1 MGNLLSFVRSL
12 GDKSVSEL
20 DDKFRL
26 FIDFEKDKIEN
37 PGEQKVYNIYEIVKL
52 IKDCTQYFGYF
63 QFKWISV
70 TTHILLV
77 THHQYQVHDLSV
89 KVDAKI
95 SESSEALKFLN
106 SYGPG
111 MCVWVGTEPKH
122 SQIYNMDPTVINSPM
137 FLRLSEIF

>member
-37 PGEQKVYNIYEIVKL
+37 PGEQKV
-52 IKDCTQYFGYF
+52 
-63 QFKWISV
+63 
-70 TTHILLV
+70 
-77 THHQYQVHDLSV
+77 HDLSV

-95 SESSEALKFLN
+95 GESSEALKFLS

-111 MCVWVGTEPKH
+111 MCVLEEKCILTIASLPPYGCTLNH
-122 SQIYNMDPTVINSPM
+122 D
-137 FLRLSEIF
+137 

>member
-37 PGEQKVYNIYEIVKL
+37 PGEQKV
-52 IKDCTQYFGYF
+52 
-63 QFKWISV
+63 
-70 TTHILLV
+70 
-77 THHQYQVHDLSV
+77 HDLSV

-95 SESSEALKFLN
+95 GESSEALKFLS

-111 MCVWVGTEPKH
+111 MFVSWRIRGQVKT
-122 SQIYNMDPTVINSPM
+122 SASP
-137 FLRLSEIF
+137 S